1 MEKGILIGIG
11 LGFVLIFGS
20 IFYGGD
26 YGPFGDIAS
35 IVLVLGGTTSGLL
48 AAFSLKEVKQFA
60 GGAKAMLFFQ
70 EPDDSE
76 VIGQF
81 VELATIA
88 RREGLLALDRK
99 VRDIENDLIR
109 MGLEMAVDGV
119 EGAEIQDMMRIRMD
133 GDIREMQIVPKFF
146 NTAATFCP
154 AFGMIGTLI
163 GLVQM
168 MQNLTDPSAIGAGMA
183 VAMITTFYGAFFAN
197 LIFLP
202 LANKSKSQVGMS
214 YQAKEMII
222 AGVHAIVNG
231 DSPTVVQ
238 QRLAL
243 YSSAAAAAGKDDSNV
258 VPLAKAA

>member
-11 LGFVLIFGS
+11 LGVVLIFGS
-20 IFYGGD
+20 IFAGGD
-26 YGPFGDIAS
+26 YGPFGDMAS
-35 IVLVLGGTTSGLL
+35 IALVLGGTTSGLI
-48 AAFSLKEVKQFA
+48 AAFSFSELKRFA

-70 EPDDSE
+70 EPNDSE
-76 VIGQF
+76 VISQF

-88 RREGLLALDRK
+88 RREGLLALDRR
-99 VRDIENDLIR
+99 VREIDNELIR

-119 EGAEIQDMMRIRMD
+119 ESAEINDMMRIRMD
-133 GDIREMQIVPKFF
+133 GEMREMSIVPKFF

-197 LIFLP
+197 LVFLP
-202 LANKSKSQVGMS
+202 LANKSKSQVGS
-214 YQAKEMII
+214 VAQSKELIL
-222 AGVHAIVNG
+222 AGVKSIVNG

-243 YSSAAAAAGKDDSNV
+243 YASNTGEDGSDDSNV
-258 VPLAKAA
+258 VPLAQAA

>member
-1 MEKGILIGIG
+1 MEKGILIGIL
-11 LGFVLIFGS
+11 LGIVLIFGS

-35 IVLVLGGTTSGLL
+35 ITLVLGGTSAGLL
-48 AAFSLKEVKQFA
+48 AAFSLSELKQF
-60 GGAKAMLFFQ
+60 GQGAKSMLFFA
-70 EPDDSE
+70 EPDDSK
-76 VIGQF
+76 VIAEF

-88 RREGLLALDRK
+88 RREGLLALDRR
-99 VRDIENDLIR
+99 VREIENKLVR

-119 EGAEIQDMMRIRMD
+119 EADQISEMMRIKMD
-133 GDIREMQIVPKFF
+133 GTVREMQIVPKFF

-202 LANKSKSQVGMS
+202 LATKSKSQVAIVMQS
-214 YQAKEMII
+214 MELVQ
-222 AGVHAIVNG
+222 AGVRSIVNG
-231 DSPTVVQ
+231 DSPTVIQ

-243 YSSAAAAAGKDDSNV
+243 YASASGDDTSEAKV
-258 VPLAKAA
+258 VQMAKAA

>member
-1 MEKGILIGIG
+1 MEKGILVGIV
-11 LGFVLIFGS
+11 LGIVLIFGS
-20 IFYGGD
+20 IFAGGD
-26 YGPFGDIAS
+26 YGPFGDVPS

-48 AAFSLKEVKQFA
+48 AAFSFSELKQFA
-60 GGAKAMLFFQ
+60 AGAKSMLFFA
-70 EPDDSE
+70 EPDNRT
-76 VIGQF
+76 VITQF

-99 VRDIENDLIR
+99 VREIENDLIR

-119 EGAEIQDMMRIRMD
+119 ESSEITEMMRIRMD
-133 GDIREMQIVPKFF
+133 GDIRDMAVVPKFW
-146 NTAATFCP
+146 NTAATFAP

-202 LANKSKSQVGMS
+202 LATKSKSQIGVVLQS
-214 YQAKEMII
+214 KELII
-222 AGVHAIVNG
+222 AGVQSIVNG
-231 DSPTVVQ
+231 DSPTVIQ

-243 YSSAAAAAGKDDSNV
+243 YVKEGSDAKDGDNV
-258 VPLAKAA
+258 VPLSQAA